1 MVRFH
6 VLSGFLVAAAAFTPD
21 SVSFE
26 YLQGG
31 PLANDESNSV
41 FEDALTEVGVVT
53 ISDIPGY
60 SALRRR
66 VLSEA
71 NRCIQASPKSMR
83 ILFEDGT
90 VRTSLAGVSDALGTH
105 KIIVDEAAE
114 STGQETV
121 AACEAFQ
128 ASSGEFR
135 DLVTRV
141 SSAFGARLGELVSK
155 RGGFSPLLRAVGN
168 AEVYDQVSDIFRH
181 GKHLEHFHS
190 YHAPARSPDVHPTTI
205 DFHRDQGLCIAFSA
219 ALLVQQGGTGAH
231 SDDALPADRSAGEFQ
246 IELRSGERVAAEFPS
261 DHLVFMLGDG
271 VDQYVNRDGYAG
283 EGLALRA
290 VPHAMTMPDHAS
302 SEYRSWYGRMFL
314 PPEDAVD
321 ETHGLTYGS
330 IRRIMNSDLVSEE
343 DGGAAWEFSLGCS
356 SGQRARLLMDDPGCA
371 DNQYYCWHRCMS
383 YTDGAEPDDC
393 AAQGME
399 VRCTDPDGNL
409 REGDEHG
416 TDMSWAPRCWDA
428 PDTTEMDEASDGGS
442 GMDMDDDGDTG
453 DASLAEGVRGFGK
466 RALTV
471 GVILLAALA
480 GGCI

>member
-1 MVRFH
+1 
-6 VLSGFLVAAAAFTPD
+6 
-21 SVSFE
+21 
-26 YLQGG
+26 
-31 PLANDESNSV
+31 
-41 FEDALTEVGVVT
+41 
-53 ISDIPGY
+53 
-60 SALRRR
+60 
-66 VLSEA
+66 
-71 NRCIQASPKSMR
+71 MR
-83 ILFEDGT
+83 ITFEDGT

-105 KIIVDEAAE
+105 KIIVDMAAE
-114 STGQETV
+114 ITGQETV

-141 SSAFGARLGELVSK
+141 SSEFGARLGELVSK
-155 RGGFSPLLRAVGN
+155 RGGFSPMPRAAGT
-168 AEVYDQVSDIFRH
+168 AEAYGQVSDIFQH

-190 YHAPARSPDVHPTTI
+190 YHAPMRNADVRPTTI

-219 ALLVQQGGTGAH
+219 ALLVQQDGAGAH
-231 SDDALPADRSAGEFQ
+231 GDALPTDRSTGEFQ
-246 IELRSGERVAAEFPS
+246 IELRGGERVTAEFPS

-290 VPHAMTMPDHAS
+290 VPHAMTMPDHAL

-321 ETHGLTYGS
+321 EAHGITYGS
-330 IRRIMNSDLVSEE
+330 IRRIMNSDLVSGE

-371 DNQYYCWHRCMS
+371 DNQYYCWHRCMT
-383 YTDGAEPDDC
+383 YTAGAEPDDC
-393 AAQGME
+393 LAQGLE

-409 REGDEHG
+409 KEGPGHG
-416 TDMSWAPRCWDA
+416 TDMSWAPRCWNATDGGGNDGHDGHDGHDGEDA
-428 PDTTEMDEASDGGS
+428 PDTTEA
-442 GMDMDDDGDTG
+442 
-453 DASLAEGVRGFGK
+453 DAPAATDANLAEGVRGLGK

-480 GGCI
+480 GSCI